1 MDDNDIFI
9 GGSADSTI
17 DLSDTINTTI
27 TIDMPDYYAAHP
39 QSVYSISIAD
49 SISVDG
55 SNWNGITDWLVER
68 EIVDQ
73 HRADEQ
79 VRQTHP
85 AVQHAWE
92 QYQIMLNLA
101 REEMDNDTN
110 EDLQ

>member
-1 MDDNDIFI
+1 MDDTDIYI
-9 GGSADSTI
+9 AGSTDSTI
-17 DLSDTINTTI
+17 DLSDTNTTI
-27 TIDMPDYYAAHP
+27 TIDMSDYYAAHP

-55 SNWNGITDWLVER
+55 SNWGGITDWLEER

-73 HRADEQ
+73 HRADEKI
-79 VRQTHP
+79 RDSHP

-101 REEMDNDTN
+101 REELDDPN
-110 EDLQ
+110 EDSQ